1 MQPEILP
8 PPWSLLFAP
17 WFLWLRAA
25 LVSAAGYFLCRRRKW
40 LAVVVACL
48 AAYWAYNSISL
59 MVECRRELIHAE
71 GGLRYVV
78 QAHVALLLPFAL
90 MGLGLVLKRKG
101 AEPAAAPNGGPA
113 GSSAS
118 SEAGEGPPSVS

>member
-25 LVSAAGYFLCRRRKW
+25 LVSAAGYFLCRRRNW
-40 LAVVVACL
+40 LAVVFACL

-59 MVECRRELIHAE
+59 MVECRRELLHAE

-78 QAHVALLLPFAL
+78 QAHIALLIPFAL
-90 MGLGLVLKRKG
+90 MGLGLILKRKG
-101 AEPAAAPNGGPA
+101 AEPGAAPNGGPA
-113 GSSAS
+113 APGCSSGVS
-118 SEAGEGPPSVS
+118 EGPPSVS